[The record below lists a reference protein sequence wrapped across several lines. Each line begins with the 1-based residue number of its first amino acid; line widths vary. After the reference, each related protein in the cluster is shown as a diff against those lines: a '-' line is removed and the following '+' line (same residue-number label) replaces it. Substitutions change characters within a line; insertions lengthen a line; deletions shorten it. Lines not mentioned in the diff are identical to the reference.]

1 MSIFG
6 GLLLLDLIHDGID
19 GKAEAGHA
27 RQVTDGEVKLQRAV
41 FPRVVRAPAA
51 LAAHCWLTQ
60 QLRAVEEPRPHLDLG
75 GWGEVGMQR
84 GTNGVIFLFNLLQCF
99 KPESFNKK

>member
-27 RQVTDGEVKLQRAV
+27 RQVTDGEVKLQRVV
-41 FPRVVRAPAA
+41 FPRVV
-51 LAAHCWLTQ
+51 
-60 QLRAVEEPRPHLDLG
+60 
-75 GWGEVGMQR
+75 
-84 GTNGVIFLFNLLQCF
+84 
-99 KPESFNKK
+99 